1 MSFQIKKTTNN
12 LFQVFERNTN
22 YKYTDPMPFWECNDW
37 VIANA
42 HLVKEEATK

>member
-1 MSFQIKKTTNN
+1 MAFQIKKTDND

-22 YKYTDPMPFWECNDW
+22 YKYTDPLTFWEANDW

-42 HLVKEEATK
+42 HLVKEETKK